1 MSMLIGNTV
10 GTKGLGQPDALAATL
25 GEREISVRALD
36 AATNRMTRAI
46 TESGVGRG
54 DIVMWWTGPSTMD
67 ALAGMLA
74 CGRLGAIFA
83 PVSALL
89 STDEVARIAE
99 YARPSLVVCDGER
112 FDAGGEIA
120 GARAALLDA
129 SAGAGPA
136 PAGDANL
143 GRRAALASDAA
154 LRDTGVAETDP
165 HILYL
170 TSGSTGTPKGVLV
183 SHRASWLRSWP
194 ETGAARPDGVLCT
207 FPLYHYGG
215 WHYVI
220 EAWLHGTA
228 VHLVEK
234 ADGPQVAEAIERR
247 RPQAIYCIPAVWER
261 VLAEDGDFSS
271 IVHAD
276 TGTSA
281 FASDLIARIRSRLP
295 ETKTRVLYGASEAG
309 RMAALEHADI
319 AQRQGSV
326 GRAVGAGAI
335 TIADDGE
342 VIFSGPT
349 VMNGYL
355 HMPEATAA
363 AMDGGAYRTGD
374 LGRWD
379 ADGFLYITGRKTEA
393 IRTGGEWVSPVEVEA
408 AIGIVPGVSDLAVIG
423 VPDSR
428 WGDVVCLAVVPGED
442 TPPPTVDDL
451 HERLAGLARHK
462 HPRRVVVVD
471 EIPRTT
477 ATGQIVRR
485 AIRDQVMAQLEHE
498 TRTDGVVAS

>member
-1 MSMLIGNTV
+1 MLIGNSV
-10 GTKGLGQPDALAATL
+10 GAKGLGQPDALAATL
-25 GEREISVRALD
+25 GEQEISFGALD
-36 AATNRMTRAI
+36 AAANQMARAI
-46 TESGVGRG
+46 AEREVGHG

-74 CGRLGAIFA
+74 CARIGAVFA

-89 STDEVARIAE
+89 SAEEVARIVE
-99 YARPSLVVCDGER
+99 YARPRLLACDGER
-112 FDAGGEIA
+112 FEPGREIA
-120 GARAALLDA
+120 GARAAL
-129 SAGAGPA
+129 AGADMNVGTGSSSA
-136 PAGDANL
+136 V
-143 GRRAALASDAA
+143 
-154 LRDTGVAETDP
+154 RDVGVTETDP

-170 TSGSTGTPKGVLV
+170 TSGSTGAPKGVLV

-194 ETGAARPDGVLCT
+194 EAGAPRPDGVLCT

-220 EAWLHGTA
+220 EAWLHGTS
-228 VHLVEK
+228 VHLVER
-234 ADGPQVAEAIERR
+234 ADGSHVAEAIERR
-247 RPQAIYCIPAVWER
+247 RPEAIYCIPAVWER
-261 VLAEDGDFSS
+261 VLAENGDFSS
-271 IVHAD
+271 IRYAD

-281 FASDLIARIRSRLP
+281 FAADLIGRIRDRMP
-295 ETKTRVLYGASEAG
+295 ETLTRVLYGASEAG
-309 RMAALEHADI
+309 RMAALEHSDI
-319 AQRQGSV
+319 GQRPGSV

-335 TIADDGE
+335 TLADDSE

-363 AMDGGAYRTGD
+363 ALGDGGYRTGD
-374 LGRWD
+374 LGRLD
-379 ADGFLYITGRKTEA
+379 ADGFLYITGRKSEA

-408 AIGIVPGVSDLAVIG
+408 AIGTLPGVSDLAVIG
-423 VPDSR
+423 IPDPN
-428 WGDVVCLAVVPGED
+428 WGDVVCLAVVPSGD

-451 HERLAGLARHK
+451 HRRLAGLARHK
-462 HPRRVVVVD
+462 HPRRIVAVD

-485 AIRDQVMAQLEHE
+485 AIRDNVTAQLEPDVD
-498 TRTDGVVAS
+498 TDRAATA